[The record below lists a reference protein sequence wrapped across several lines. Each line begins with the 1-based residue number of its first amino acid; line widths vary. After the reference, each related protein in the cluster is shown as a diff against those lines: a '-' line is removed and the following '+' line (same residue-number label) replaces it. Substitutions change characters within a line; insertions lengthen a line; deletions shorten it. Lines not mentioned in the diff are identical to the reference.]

1 MQKIGSQTIK
11 FDTPITILET
21 ASIVGPKEA
30 EGPLAQYFDKCLDDE
45 FWGEKTWEKAESKII
60 KETVNSSIIKSKIP
74 ANKID
79 YCFAGDLLNQC
90 ISSSFRFKRT
100 CRSFFWNIWSLFN
113 LCRSFKFRFC
123 FYRWGWSRKHNCNSL

>member
-1 MQKIGSQTIK
+1 MEKFGKQTIR
-11 FDTPITILET
+11 FNNPPTITAT
-21 ASIVGPKEA
+21 ACIVGPKEA
-30 EGPLAQYFDKCLDDE
+30 QGPLAKYFDQCLEDE

-60 KETVNSSIIKSKIP
+60 REAVNSSIIKSKIP

-100 CRSFFWNIWSLFN
+100 
-113 LCRSFKFRFC
+113 
-123 FYRWGWSRKHNCNSL
+123 